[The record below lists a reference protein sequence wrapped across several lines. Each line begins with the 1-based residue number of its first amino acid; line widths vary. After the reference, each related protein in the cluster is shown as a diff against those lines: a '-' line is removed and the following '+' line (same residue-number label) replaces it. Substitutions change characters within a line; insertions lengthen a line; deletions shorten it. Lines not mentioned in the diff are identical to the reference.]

1 MFWHLKLVDISF
13 IIRMN
18 NSKIPKLSF
27 HSDPNNV
34 TRDFPKTKRQK
45 VQKREMDMILTP
57 NNNKLNILHSSGSG
71 IRRCY
76 TDDTSATYTKKL
88 TFGGDPKVIERVKN
102 NERKVRKDID
112 SLLNA
117 ISEIEK
123 ESVRIHA
130 RELPAITLELDAKVK
145 ACRELQNE
153 IDGLS
158 TEMDLKDNQCDLQR
172 KNVELSSKNIVSMH
186 AVKVQ
191 EFENDLEEE
200 LSNAKREWTYKLME
214 VENLKPD
221 ERLTDEMRQLKTEFE
236 EVNRKLFI
244 LQNENENECKNYK
257 KELDKKFEIFKKVK
271 NDARIELD
279 GEQERLSKVLKDLQ
293 DTHGELKENIK
304 TCRDEFNDFE
314 KRIGEAEV
322 NFHSMELA
330 VVPLKKKLA
339 STSQALTQVQEE
351 KKQVEGEANNWKK
364 KYVNELEKVQ
374 QELYTRQ
381 NLATSIEE
389 IKGYT
394 RCFAYAN
401 ERQMPDE
408 FHINYVDRCI
418 CENSGEKRV
427 QVFDRVVL
435 EEIHKDHKRLYNECI
450 PFLEKYISKLIN
462 CSIIVVSQQ
471 PTAPMKKTLLK
482 QLIEQYGENYKMTLN
497 ILHLDGSIKH
507 SDVELDNPTE
517 IRDLSQ
523 DEECMNI
530 LTLDTKLRKDEESHS
545 MNIYIGSMSTVQLN
559 RGLDDAP
566 SVLSHILT
574 KTKQCF
580 VFKINAGENIEKAL
594 ALAGKLKRTITLPQ
608 LD

>member
-1 MFWHLKLVDISF
+1 
-13 IIRMN
+13 MN

-314 KRIGEAEV
+314 KRVGEAEV

-507 SDVELDNPTE
+507 SDVGLDNPTE

>member
-471 PTAPMKKTLLK
+471 PSAPMKKTLLK

-507 SDVELDNPTE
+507 SDVGLDNPTE

-559 RGLDDAP
+559 RELDDAP

>member
-271 NDARIELD
+271 NDVRIELD

>member
-1 MFWHLKLVDISF
+1 MFWHLKLVDVSF

>member
-1 MFWHLKLVDISF
+1 
-13 IIRMN
+13 MN

-507 SDVELDNPTE
+507 SDVGLDNPTE

-559 RGLDDAP
+559 RELDDAP

>member
-1 MFWHLKLVDISF
+1 
-13 IIRMN
+13 MN

-351 KKQVEGEANNWKK
+351 KKQIEGEANNWKK

-507 SDVELDNPTE
+507 SDVGLDNPTE

-559 RGLDDAP
+559 RELDDAP

>member
-1 MFWHLKLVDISF
+1 
-13 IIRMN
+13 MN

-364 KYVNELEKVQ
+364 KYVNELEKVH

-418 CENSGEKRV
+418 CEISGEKRV

-507 SDVELDNPTE
+507 SDVGLDNPTE

-559 RGLDDAP
+559 RELDDAP

>member
-1 MFWHLKLVDISF
+1 MFWHLKLVDVSF

-507 SDVELDNPTE
+507 SDVGLDNPTE

-559 RGLDDAP
+559 RELDDAP

>member
-1 MFWHLKLVDISF
+1 
-13 IIRMN
+13 MN

-507 SDVELDNPTE
+507 SDVGLDNPTE

-545 MNIYIGSMSTVQLN
+545 MNVYIGSMSTVQLN

>member
-364 KYVNELEKVQ
+364 KYVNELEKVH

-507 SDVELDNPTE
+507 SDIGLDNPTE

-559 RGLDDAP
+559 RELDDAP

>member
-471 PTAPMKKTLLK
+471 PSAPMKKTLLK

-507 SDVELDNPTE
+507 SDVGLDNPTE

-545 MNIYIGSMSTVQLN
+545 MNIYIGSMSTVQLD

>member
-351 KKQVEGEANNWKK
+351 KKQIEGEANNWKK

-507 SDVELDNPTE
+507 SDVGLDNPTE

-545 MNIYIGSMSTVQLN
+545 MNIYIGSMSTVQLD

>member
-322 NFHSMELA
+322 NFHNMELA

-507 SDVELDNPTE
+507 SDVGLDNPTE

>member
-1 MFWHLKLVDISF
+1 
-13 IIRMN
+13 MN

-322 NFHSMELA
+322 NFHNMELA

-351 KKQVEGEANNWKK
+351 KKQIEGEANNWKK

-507 SDVELDNPTE
+507 SDVGLDNPTE

>member
-1 MFWHLKLVDISF
+1 
-13 IIRMN
+13 MN

-158 TEMDLKDNQCDLQR
+158 TKMDLKDNQCDLQR

-221 ERLTDEMRQLKTEFE
+221 ERLADEMRQLKTEFE

>member
-1 MFWHLKLVDISF
+1 
-13 IIRMN
+13 MN

-471 PTAPMKKTLLK
+471 PSAPMKKTLLK

-507 SDVELDNPTE
+507 SDVGLDNPTE

-545 MNIYIGSMSTVQLN
+545 MNIYIGSMSTVQLD

>member
-27 HSDPNNV
+27 HSDPKNV

-57 NNNKLNILHSSGSG
+57 NNNKLNILHSSESG

-172 KNVELSSKNIVSMH
+172 KNVELSSRNIVSMH

-497 ILHLDGSIKH
+497 ILLLDGSIKH
-507 SDVELDNPTE
+507 SDVGLDNPTE

>member
-418 CENSGEKRV
+418 CEISGEKRV

-507 SDVELDNPTE
+507 SDIGLDNPTE

-559 RGLDDAP
+559 RELDDAP
-566 SVLSHILT
+566 SVLSHILI

>member
-304 TCRDEFNDFE
+304 TCRDKFNDFE

-364 KYVNELEKVQ
+364 KYVNELEKVH

-418 CENSGEKRV
+418 CEISGEKRV

-507 SDVELDNPTE
+507 SDVGLDNPTE

-559 RGLDDAP
+559 RELDDAP

>member
-117 ISEIEK
+117 IFEIEK

-200 LSNAKREWTYKLME
+200 LSNARREWTYKLME

-507 SDVELDNPTE
+507 SDVGLDNPTE

-559 RGLDDAP
+559 RELDDAP

>member
-1 MFWHLKLVDISF
+1 MS
-13 IIRMN
+13 

-462 CSIIVVSQQ
+462 CSILVVSQQ

-507 SDVELDNPTE
+507 SDVGLDNPTE

-530 LTLDTKLRKDEESHS
+530 LTLDTKLRKGEESHS

>member
-364 KYVNELEKVQ
+364 KYVNELEKVH

-507 SDVELDNPTE
+507 SDVGLDNPTE

-559 RGLDDAP
+559 RELDDAP

>member
-322 NFHSMELA
+322 NFHNMELA

-351 KKQVEGEANNWKK
+351 KKQIEGEANNWKK

-471 PTAPMKKTLLK
+471 PSAPMKKTLLK

-507 SDVELDNPTE
+507 SDVGLDNPTE

-545 MNIYIGSMSTVQLN
+545 MNIYIGSMSTVQLD

-566 SVLSHILT
+566 SVLSYILT

>member
-1 MFWHLKLVDISF
+1 MFWHLKLVDVSF

-471 PTAPMKKTLLK
+471 PSAPMKKTLLK

-507 SDVELDNPTE
+507 SDVGLDNPTE

>member
-1 MFWHLKLVDISF
+1 
-13 IIRMN
+13 MN

-271 NDARIELD
+271 NDARIELE

-507 SDVELDNPTE
+507 SDVGLDNPTE

-559 RGLDDAP
+559 RELDDAP

>member
-1 MFWHLKLVDISF
+1 
-13 IIRMN
+13 MN

-45 VQKREMDMILTP
+45 VQKREMDMILTS

-102 NERKVRKDID
+102 NERKVRKDIN

-214 VENLKPD
+214 VENLKPE

-507 SDVELDNPTE
+507 SDVGLDNPTE

>member
-330 VVPLKKKLA
+330 VVPLKNKLA

-507 SDVELDNPTE
+507 SDVGLDNPTE

-559 RGLDDAP
+559 RELDDAP

>member
-1 MFWHLKLVDISF
+1 MFWHLKLVDVSF

-471 PTAPMKKTLLK
+471 PSAPMKKTLLK

-507 SDVELDNPTE
+507 SDVGLDNPTE

-545 MNIYIGSMSTVQLN
+545 MNIYIGSMSTVQLD

-580 VFKINAGENIEKAL
+580 VFKINAGENIENAL

>member
-271 NDARIELD
+271 NDARIELE

-507 SDVELDNPTE
+507 SDVGLDNPTE

-559 RGLDDAP
+559 RELDDAP

>member
-200 LSNAKREWTYKLME
+200 LSNARREWTYKLME

-507 SDVELDNPTE
+507 SDVGLDNPTE

-559 RGLDDAP
+559 RELDDAP

>member
-1 MFWHLKLVDISF
+1 
-13 IIRMN
+13 MN

-45 VQKREMDMILTP
+45 VQKREMDMILTS

-102 NERKVRKDID
+102 NERKVRKDIN

-214 VENLKPD
+214 VENLKPE

-244 LQNENENECKNYK
+244 LQNENENECRNYK

-418 CENSGEKRV
+418 YENSGEKRV

-507 SDVELDNPTE
+507 SDVGLDNPTE

>member
-507 SDVELDNPTE
+507 SDVGLDNPTE

-545 MNIYIGSMSTVQLN
+545 MNIYIGSMSTVQLD

>member
-1 MFWHLKLVDISF
+1 
-13 IIRMN
+13 MN

-145 ACRELQNE
+145 ACRELQNK

-507 SDVELDNPTE
+507 SDVGLDNPTE

-545 MNIYIGSMSTVQLN
+545 MNIYIGSMSTVQLD

>member
-1 MFWHLKLVDISF
+1 
-13 IIRMN
+13 MN

-471 PTAPMKKTLLK
+471 PSAPMKKTLLK

-507 SDVELDNPTE
+507 SDVGLDNPTE

>member
-293 DTHGELKENIK
+293 DTHGELKENIT

-364 KYVNELEKVQ
+364 KYVNELEKVH

-507 SDVELDNPTE
+507 SDIGLDNPTE

-559 RGLDDAP
+559 RELDDAP
-566 SVLSHILT
+566 SVLSHILI

>member
-76 TDDTSATYTKKL
+76 TDGTSATYTKKL

-304 TCRDEFNDFE
+304 TCRDEFNNFE

-559 RGLDDAP
+559 RELDDAP

>member
-351 KKQVEGEANNWKK
+351 KKQIEGEANNWKK

-507 SDVELDNPTE
+507 SDVGLDNPTE

>member
-462 CSIIVVSQQ
+462 CSIIMVSQQ

-507 SDVELDNPTE
+507 SDVGLDNPTE

-559 RGLDDAP
+559 RELDDAP